1 MTGELPRHV
10 SLMLDV
16 AETALQV
23 VVGPE
28 LSRMVPD
35 VQSLVLV
42 RTVKVSAPVGDE
54 SRQV

>member
-1 MTGELPRHV
+1 
-10 SLMLDV
+10 MLDV

-42 RTVKVSAPVGDE
+42 RKVTFVAPVGDE
-54 SRQV
+54 ARQV